1 MTRPDNRIYTT
12 LLIMLLT
19 MLQSV
24 RVRGFQSPLTH
35 SRGSSRFCPPT
46 TSTAFP
52 SSSSSPTRA
61 PVLWMSTKRIV
72 FLGTPDVAA
81 KALELL
87 VEGSKAGKNGSTDPN
102 YDGFEVVAVVS
113 QPPAPAGRKMKLT
126 PSPVQILAETLNIPV
141 HVPAKAKDEQ
151 FLAMLEDLHPDLCVT
166 AAYGNFLPKRFLAI
180 PKFGTLN
187 IHPSLL
193 PKYR

>member
-1 MTRPDNRIYTT
+1 
-12 LLIMLLT
+12 
-19 MLQSV
+19 
-24 RVRGFQSPLTH
+24 
-35 SRGSSRFCPPT
+35 
-46 TSTAFP
+46 
-52 SSSSSPTRA
+52 
-61 PVLWMSTKRIV
+61 MSTKRIV

-126 PSPVQILAETLNIPV
+126 PSPVQILAESLNIPV
-141 HVPAKAKDEQ
+141 HVPAKARDEQ
-151 FLAMLEDLHPDLCVT
+151 FLAMLEELKPDLCVT